1 LSWHFIGHCR
11 KPSFNCLSSSRA
23 PFEVEPAAVGTLES
37 ILHQA
42 GRQYVYVDLSRA
54 KRRAGT
60 EWMETPIV
68 ARLFGRRDVT
78 MVVADQYDGVL
89 LIDTTWPPE
98 YLPE

>member
-1 LSWHFIGHCR
+1 
-11 KPSFNCLSSSRA
+11 
-23 PFEVEPAAVGTLES
+23 
-37 ILHQA
+37 
-42 GRQYVYVDLSRA
+42 
-54 KRRAGT
+54 
-60 EWMETPIV
+60 METPIV